1 MIGPI
6 RRVRSRFD
14 VLLGDPNAERRTSNP
29 LSSSFSAVIQ
39 LMPDVQFLTILGL
52 GFLLGARHA
61 LDADHLA
68 AVSTILSKRPSLQT
82 SGFIGLC
89 WGFGHTLMLLFVGIG
104 VIFLKV
110 TIPESLAQTLEFGIG
125 IMLVVLGSSLAWSIY
140 QEGWHFHAHEHH
152 GERHLHLHSH
162 QKDAQHRHSHWMHLS
177 VRPLLIGMAHGLA
190 GSAALMLMVL
200 STMQTMWQGIVY
212 ILIFGIGSI
221 IGMVLLGLLISVP
234 LVFSAMFGRRV
245 QHVVQGLA
253 GLGSVVLGLMMMIHT
268 ANFNF

>member
-1 MIGPI
+1 MLD
-6 RRVRSRFD
+6 F
-14 VLLGDPNAERRTSNP
+14 E
-29 LSSSFSAVIQ
+29 
-39 LMPDVQFLTILGL
+39 FLTILGF

-68 AVSTILSKRPSLQT
+68 AVSTILSKRPCLRT

-89 WGFGHTLMLLFVGIG
+89 WGFGHTLMLLLVGVA
-104 VIFLKV
+104 VILLKI
-110 TIPESLAQTLEFGIG
+110 TIPESVAQTLEFGVG

-140 QEGWHFHAHEHH
+140 QERWHLHTHEHD

-162 QKDAQHRHSHWMHLS
+162 QEHENHRHHHWVHLS

-200 STMQTMWQGIVY
+200 STVHTMWQGMAY
-212 ILIFGIGSI
+212 ILVFGIGSV
-221 IGMVLLGLLISVP
+221 IGMIFLGFLISAP
-234 LVFSAMFGRRV
+234 LVLSATFGRRV

-253 GLGSVVLGLMMMIHT
+253 SLGSVALGLTMMIRIAH
-268 ANFNF
+268 FF

>member
-1 MIGPI
+1 MLD
-6 RRVRSRFD
+6 F
-14 VLLGDPNAERRTSNP
+14 E
-29 LSSSFSAVIQ
+29 
-39 LMPDVQFLTILGL
+39 FLTILGF

-68 AVSTILSKRPSLQT
+68 AVSTILSKRPCLQT

-89 WGFGHTLMLLFVGIG
+89 WGFGHTLMLLLVGVV

-110 TIPESLAQTLEFGIG
+110 TIPESVARTLEFGIG
-125 IMLVVLGSSLAWSIY
+125 IMLVVLGGSLAWSIY
-140 QEGWHFHAHEHH
+140 QERWHLHTHEHD

-162 QKDAQHRHSHWMHLS
+162 QNDEHHRHHHWMYLS

-200 STMQTMWQGIVY
+200 STVQTMWQGIAY
-212 ILIFGIGSI
+212 ILVFGIGSI
-221 IGMVLLGLLISVP
+221 IGMVFLGFLISAP
-234 LVFSAMFGRRV
+234 LVLSGTFGRRV

-253 GLGSVVLGLMMMIHT
+253 SLGSVGLGITMMITH
-268 ANFNF
+268 FNF

>member
-1 MIGPI
+1 MLD
-6 RRVRSRFD
+6 F
-14 VLLGDPNAERRTSNP
+14 E
-29 LSSSFSAVIQ
+29 
-39 LMPDVQFLTILGL
+39 FLTILGF

-68 AVSTILSKRPSLQT
+68 AVSTILSKRPCLQT

-89 WGFGHTLMLLFVGIG
+89 WGFGHTLMLLLVGVV

-110 TIPESLAQTLEFGIG
+110 TIPESVARTLEFGIG
-125 IMLVVLGSSLAWSIY
+125 IMLVVLGGSLAWSIY
-140 QEGWHFHAHEHH
+140 RERWHLHTHEHD

-162 QKDAQHRHSHWMHLS
+162 QNDEYHRHHHWMYLS

-200 STMQTMWQGIVY
+200 STVQTMWQGIAY
-212 ILIFGIGSI
+212 ILVFGIGSV
-221 IGMVLLGLLISVP
+221 IGMVFLGFLISAP
-234 LVFSAMFGRRV
+234 LVWSGTFGRRV

-253 GLGSVVLGLMMMIHT
+253 SLGSVGLGLTMMIAH
-268 ANFNF
+268 FNF

>member
-1 MIGPI
+1 MLD
-6 RRVRSRFD
+6 F
-14 VLLGDPNAERRTSNP
+14 E
-29 LSSSFSAVIQ
+29 
-39 LMPDVQFLTILGL
+39 FLTILGF

-68 AVSTILSKRPSLQT
+68 AVSTILSKRPCLRT

-89 WGFGHTLMLLFVGIG
+89 WGFGHTLMLLLVGVA
-104 VIFLKV
+104 VILLKI
-110 TIPESLAQTLEFGIG
+110 TIPESVAQTLEFGVG

-140 QEGWHFHAHEHH
+140 QERWHLHTHEHD

-162 QKDAQHRHSHWMHLS
+162 QEHENHRHHHWVHLS

-200 STMQTMWQGIVY
+200 STVQTMWQGMAY
-212 ILIFGIGSI
+212 ILVFGIGSV
-221 IGMVLLGLLISVP
+221 IGRIFLGFLISAP
-234 LVFSAMFGRRV
+234 LVLSATFGRRV

-253 GLGSVVLGLMMMIHT
+253 SLGSVALGLTMMIRIAH
-268 ANFNF
+268 FF